1 MFRVSSTTRR
11 LSQSL
16 AVQRARARGL
26 SEVAK
31 VGEAKKLI
39 PTYTDPVA
47 TVDIKSLTYEGE

>member
-1 MFRVSSTTRR
+1 
-11 LSQSL
+11 
-16 AVQRARARGL
+16 VQRARARGL